1 MRSPAAWLNFKRGSS
16 SNDMTRCG
24 GKKNTGQPKK
34 SEINEKIVKISFVSF
49 IIVCFVYSPAFY
61 SPAQSRSSRD
71 FDRLAAQAAQAR
83 EGNRVD
89 EAISL
94 YRQSLRLRPKWDEGW
109 FYLGTLLHERDNH
122 PEAARAFKEAAGLN
136 PSVGTA
142 WVMLGLSEFKLG
154 RYNDALKHLQQGR
167 QLGITDNPNL
177 RNVMLYHE
185 GLLLLD
191 KEDFETAQKT
201 LGSLSREGIDNED
214 LIAALGLS
222 VLRVRPS
229 DLPSADPTTQM
240 AIGRAGQAEHL
251 TVQKKFAEA
260 RGQYDRLAAD
270 FPRLANVQYA
280 YGRFLLTSND
290 DDRAI
295 SAFQREIENSP
306 EHLLARLMIADTKLK
321 LRDAAGGMPYAEE
334 AVKLNPRLPL
344 AHYLLGSLL
353 LEAGQVARAI
363 VELETAQRLLPDE
376 PKIYFALGRAY
387 GRANRK
393 ADAERA
399 RAAFE
404 RLNKKEE
411 AKERLK

>member
-1 MRSPAAWLNFKRGSS
+1 MTCGRGKA
-16 SNDMTRCG
+16 NTEQK
-24 GKKNTGQPKK
+24 KKNKTN
-34 SEINEKIVKISFVSF
+34 ERIINFSFVSF
-49 IIVCFVYSPAFY
+49 LFVCFVFSPVLYA
-61 SPAQSRSSRD
+61 PAQSRSSQD
-71 FDRLAAQAAQAR
+71 FDKLAAQAAQAR
-83 EGNRVD
+83 AGNRVD

-94 YRQSLRLRPKWDEGW
+94 YREALRLRPRWDEGW

-122 PEAARAFKEAAGLN
+122 ADAALAFKEATDLN
-136 PSVGTA
+136 PKIGTA

-154 RYNDALKHLQQGR
+154 RYNDALKHIQQGR

-191 KEDFETAQKT
+191 KEDFEAAQKT
-201 LGSLSREGIDNED
+201 LGSLSREGVENED

-229 DLPSADPTTQM
+229 ALPSADRTTQM
-240 AIGRAGQAEHL
+240 AVGRAGQAEHFA
-251 TVQKKFAEA
+251 VQKKFAEA
-260 RGQYDRLAAD
+260 RSEYDRLAAD
-270 FPRLANVQYA
+270 FPKLSNVQYA

-290 DDRAI
+290 DDKAI

-306 EHLLARLMIADTKLK
+306 EHLPARMMIADIKLR

-353 LEAGQVARAI
+353 LEGGQTARAI
-363 VELETAQRLLPDE
+363 SELETAQRLLPDE

-387 GRANRK
+387 ARAHRK
-393 ADAERA
+393 EDAERA

-411 AKERLK
+411 ANERLK